1 MITSLYSCSFNPIAK
16 LNSLIDED
24 IVRLETEWGF
34 VPGTSGIT
42 IDDVKAAK
50 KLVKFA
56 KKKGTVIAY
65 TDILIGALAVG
76 VPLTHIIGTAMSE
89 G

>member
-1 MITSLYSCSFNPIAK
+1 M
-16 LNSLIDED
+16 
-24 IVRLETEWGF
+24 
-34 VPGTSGIT
+34 PGTSGIT

-65 TDILIGALAVG
+65 TDILIGALAIG
-76 VPLTHIIGTAMSE
+76 VPLAHTYVSHILCWLKFTYFSHILLLVQTRIYQFSQVLRFGR
-89 G
+89 

>member
-1 MITSLYSCSFNPIAK
+1 MPS
-16 LNSLIDED
+16 
-24 IVRLETEWGF
+24 
-34 VPGTSGIT
+34 TSGIT

-65 TDILIGALAVG
+65 TDILIGALAIG
-76 VPLTHIIGTAMSE
+76 VPLTHIFVAYFVLAQIHIFFTYVVVGSNKDLSIFHRC
-89 G
+89 